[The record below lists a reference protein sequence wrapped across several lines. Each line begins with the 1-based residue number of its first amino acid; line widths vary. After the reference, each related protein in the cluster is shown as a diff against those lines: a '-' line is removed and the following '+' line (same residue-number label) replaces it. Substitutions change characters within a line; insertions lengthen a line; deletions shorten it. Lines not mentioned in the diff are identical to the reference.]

1 VDLSLS
7 KITNSYFKGCDQ
19 YTALLEG
26 GAAYYYMK
34 YFKIIV
40 LFAIT
45 ELRISAQYEY
55 TA

>member
-7 KITNSYFKGCDQ
+7 EITYSYFKGCDQ
-19 YTALLEG
+19 YTALLEEG
-26 GAAYYYMK
+26 TAYMK